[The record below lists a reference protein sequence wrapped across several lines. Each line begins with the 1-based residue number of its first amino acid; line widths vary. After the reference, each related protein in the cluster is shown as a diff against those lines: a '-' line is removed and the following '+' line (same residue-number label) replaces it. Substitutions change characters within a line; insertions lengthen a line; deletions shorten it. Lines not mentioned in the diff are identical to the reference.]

1 MLGPGVAWYI
11 AVAAFLFGIGAL
23 GVLIRRNTLVVL
35 LSLELMLNAGNLA
48 LIAFSRHFHN
58 GAGQIFALTVMAIAA
73 SEVCVGLGLVVALN
87 RRNLSLDVDTLSEL
101 RG

>member
-1 MLGPGVAWYI
+1 MLGPNLAWYI
-11 AVAAFLFGIGAL
+11 ALSAFLFGIGAL
-23 GVLIRRNTLVVL
+23 GVLLRRNTLVVL
-35 LSLELMLNAGNLA
+35 LSLELMLNAGNLS
-48 LIAFSRHFHN
+48 LIAVSRHFHN

-87 RRNLSLDVDTLSEL
+87 RRQLSLDVDTLSEL

>member
-1 MLGPGVAWYI
+1 MLGPSVVWYVAI
-11 AVAAFLFGIGAL
+11 AAFLFGIGAL

-48 LIAFSRHFHN
+48 LITLSRHFHN

-87 RRNLSLDVDTLSEL
+87 RRNLSLDVDKLSEL